1 MSRTLV
7 LVTESYPYGG
17 ITESVFAAP
26 DVRALAAEWD
36 CVIIAPLL
44 RRGKI
49 EDSLPANVEVCDRI
63 VNNPF
68 WKHKWLRIFK
78 ALSPRVLSALSNR
91 KPLASMKYALAAL
104 TVRDCLAAL
113 VGDKGLKRGNTLLM
127 SYWFSYE
134 TTAMMWL
141 GLPYISRAHGYDL
154 SLKKAGK
161 LRTKTL
167 ANSLGI
173 WAASKAGAARLQET
187 IADPSHKIRV
197 APLGSQNA
205 DKSKSAH
212 HKASD
217 RSVTFLSCARVVDI
231 KRVSLN
237 LDFMEALAGARP
249 DWKFEWIHIGDGD
262 RMPELKMRAAESRRR
277 NLSIELK
284 GAIGNS
290 EVHELYRTRTIDWFL
305 LLSTYEGGLPISICE
320 ALSYGVPAVATDTG
334 GIPEAVDDSCGI
346 LMPADANPDEFVLS
360 IIPYLDSDYRYGEL
374 STGAFSRW
382 AEHLDSDTLRPAF
395 ARATSSLPL
404 LQNL

>member
-1 MSRTLV
+1 M
-7 LVTESYPYGG
+7 
-17 ITESVFAAP
+17 
-26 DVRALAAEWD
+26 
-36 CVIIAPLL
+36 C
-44 RRGKI
+44 
-49 EDSLPANVEVCDRI
+49 
-63 VNNPF
+63 
-68 WKHKWLRIFK
+68 
-78 ALSPRVLSALSNR
+78 
-91 KPLASMKYALAAL
+91 
-104 TVRDCLAAL
+104 
-113 VGDKGLKRGNTLLM
+113 
-127 SYWFSYE
+127 
-134 TTAMMWL
+134 
-141 GLPYISRAHGYDL
+141 SRAH
-154 SLKKAGK
+154 S
-161 LRTKTL
+161 
-167 ANSLGI
+167 
-173 WAASKAGAARLQET
+173 
-187 IADPSHKIRV
+187 
-197 APLGSQNA
+197 
-205 DKSKSAH
+205 
-212 HKASD
+212 SD
-217 RSVTFLSCARVVDI
+217 RAVTVLSCARVVDI

-320 ALSYGVPAVATDTG
+320 ALSYGVPVVATDTG

-382 AEHLDSDTLRPAF
+382 TEHLDSDTLRPAF

-404 LQNL
+404 KS